1 MTDSPWKVEYYKDA
15 QGCQPVGDWLKSLDP
30 KHRARVQWTITM
42 LREFGFTLREPY
54 CRHVRGKVWEL
65 RTSAGRLE
73 HRVLYFAATG
83 GIFVLLH
90 GFTKKMGKTPI
101 QAIAIAEMR
110 AADWETNS

>member
-1 MTDSPWKVEYYKDA
+1 MTDSPWQVEYYKDA
-15 QGCQPVGDWLKSLDP
+15 QGCQPVVDWLKSLDP

-65 RTSAGRLE
+65 RTSVGRLE

-83 GIFVLLH
+83 GVFVLLH
-90 GFTKKMGKTPI
+90 GFTKKTGKTPSQEI
-101 QAIAIAEMR
+101 MIAEMR
-110 AADWETNS
+110 AADWETSS